1 MNRQKLSQ
9 QVMGAL
15 LITLLLVGCGASTA
29 TPIPPTD
36 TPEPTSCEEV
46 EGNCFMVFF
55 DGENCM
61 YMGPSIQEKGPV
73 TLLFIN
79 NGDWPARVNLVR
91 HKGEESIQN
100 MIDYM
105 GPEPSTNHAPDWA
118 VSLGP
123 WKAVGS
129 GKRHTSEEL
138 LEPGIHTM
146 VCADPRY
153 GMWLGG
159 GFTVEE

>member
-1 MNRQKLSQ
+1 
-9 QVMGAL
+9 
-15 LITLLLVGCGASTA
+15 
-29 TPIPPTD
+29 
-36 TPEPTSCEEV
+36 
-46 EGNCFMVFF
+46 
-55 DGENCM
+55 
-61 YMGPSIQEKGPV
+61 
-73 TLLFIN
+73 
-79 NGDWPARVNLVR
+79 
-91 HKGEESIQN
+91 
-100 MIDYM
+100 MIDYL

-146 VCADPRY
+146 VCNDPRY
-153 GMWLGG
+153 GMWFGG